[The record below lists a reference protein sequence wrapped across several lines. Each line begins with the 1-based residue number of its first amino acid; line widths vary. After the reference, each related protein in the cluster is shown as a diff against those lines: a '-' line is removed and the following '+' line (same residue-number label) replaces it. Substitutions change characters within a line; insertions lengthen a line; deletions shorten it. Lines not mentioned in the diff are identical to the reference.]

1 MFPPGLIE
9 SFGLYLV
16 RTSALVLFT
25 PLLGTGARF
34 SGYKIATIAV
44 VALVLFAADGS
55 PLPAYGGP
63 AGYGLLCLR
72 EVLVGLFL
80 AFAVQLTVLIVHVAG
95 EMIGQEMGFNMAG
108 IVDPETGIRTPLVTR
123 MYEIFLFLAF
133 LAVDGHHWVLRSLEL
148 SFRQAPVGR
157 LTFGDGAFDYLTA
170 LLAESFRAGLTFAA
184 PVMVLLFLVSL
195 LIGLLARLV
204 PQINVLEVGFT
215 LRIGVALLALLL
227 FAPFLAPA
235 LESTLDL
242 MARALETAPVV
253 VGG

>member
-1 MFPPGLIE
+1 MFAPGLLE

-34 SGYKIATIAV
+34 AGYKIATIVV
-44 VALVLFAADGS
+44 VALVLFAAGGA
-55 PLPAYGGP
+55 PLPDYGGP
-63 AGYGLLCLR
+63 AGYGLLCMR

-95 EMIGQEMGFNMAG
+95 EMIGQEMGFNMAA
-108 IVDPETGIRTPLVTR
+108 IVDPETGIRTPLITR
-123 MYEIFLFLAF
+123 MYENFFFLAL
-133 LAVDGHHWVLRSLEL
+133 LAVDGHHWVLRALDL
-148 SFRQAPVGR
+148 SFHQAPVGR
-157 LTFGDGAFDYLTA
+157 LALGEGAFAYLTG
-170 LLAESFRAGLTFAA
+170 LLAESFRAGLAFAA

-215 LRIGVALLALLL
+215 MRIGIALLALLL

-235 LESTLDL
+235 LESTLGW
-242 MARALETAPVV
+242 MAQALETAPRV